1 MTYDG
6 PAPLMSDAVA
16 AGPRAVG
23 GPAAYPTP
31 NRLRT
36 TTRRFPRRTPDGQ
49 VRGIGSVRGERH
61 PARLTRAGSPRVL
74 PGTRERRRRLWPDVR

>member
-61 PARLTRAGSPRVL
+61 PARLSPEPDHPVL
-74 PGTRERRRRLWPDVR
+74 PGTRAKEAPMA